1 MTRKV
6 EEKPNIKTH
15 IDRTVVVKWAEECEG
30 ALATVKIASPQSMQ
44 QLKPNPL
51 PQMISVL
58 PSSMM
63 SMPSSSPSIQFRN
76 PGQQPGYPGQ
86 QPGYPGQQPGYPGQQ
101 PGYQ

>member
-1 MTRKV
+1 MTPKV
-6 EEKPNIKTH
+6 EENPNMKAH
-15 IDRTVVVKWAEECEG
+15 VERTVVVEWAEECEG
-30 ALATVKIASPQSMQ
+30 ALATVKIAPPQPMQ

-51 PQMISVL
+51 PQMISVM
-58 PSSMM
+58 PSAMM
-63 SMPSSSPSIQFRN
+63 SMPSPAPAIQFGN